1 MNEAEE
7 LVAKLKAERAAKL
20 AKATNGRAEVIT
32 MRPAEKPKRV
42 EAVRPKLEIAPP
54 KASDDITA
62 PLLERTLAALS
73 KLDFSFSYDVFRAR
87 YHVGDLA
94 LQQRI
99 GENIEHALLM
109 LPTMIVSKFRFD
121 PGVERIKAAVYRLC
135 LGNAFNPVSDYL
147 DAVEWD
153 GTPRLDTWLSTYLG
167 AADDQLNSA
176 IGRKVLIAA
185 VRRVRVPG
193 CKFDQILVL
202 EGRQGSGK
210 SSALK
215 ILAGDYFSDAEII
228 GQHGR
233 EVLELTQGVWIFELS
248 ELEGLGK
255 RDVSHVKAFCSR
267 THDKARPAYGYVPV
281 ERGRTCIFIGTTNGD
296 DYLADDSGNRQPTV
310 LAGCHDQYR
319 PRCA

>member
-109 LPTMIVSKFRFD
+109 LRTMIVSKFRFD

-135 LGNAFNPVSDYL
+135 RQRFQSGFRLSRRSGVGWHAPARHLALYL
-147 DAVEWD
+147 
-153 GTPRLDTWLSTYLG
+153 
-167 AADDQLNSA
+167 
-176 IGRKVLIAA
+176 
-185 VRRVRVPG
+185 
-193 CKFDQILVL
+193 
-202 EGRQGSGK
+202 
-210 SSALK
+210 
-215 ILAGDYFSDAEII
+215 
-228 GQHGR
+228 
-233 EVLELTQGVWIFELS
+233 
-248 ELEGLGK
+248 
-255 RDVSHVKAFCSR
+255 SR
-267 THDKARPAYGYVPV
+267 SCGRPA
-281 ERGRTCIFIGTTNGD
+281 
-296 DYLADDSGNRQPTV
+296 
-310 LAGCHDQYR
+310 
-319 PRCA
+319 